1 MKINVVDSYVF
12 TDKIDINVQNTIV
25 VYRFSV
31 KNDACDFF
39 GTQFDGRFR
48 WRFVIF
54 YYFYRCLNIL

>member
-12 TDKIDINVQNTIV
+12 TDKIDINVQNTMV
-25 VYRFSV
+25 FYRFSV
-31 KNDACDFF
+31 KNVACDFF